1 MSGLPSTA
9 DRQPGTPIF
18 KIFIKF
24 ELVEF
29 DENSR
34 HIRVDFA
41 QNPRF
46 VANNSFR
53 PIC

>member
-1 MSGLPSTA
+1 MSGSA
-9 DRQPGTPIF
+9 SNAERQPGVPIF
-18 KIFIKF
+18 KTFAKF
-24 ELVEF
+24 EHVEF

-34 HIRVDFA
+34 CIRVDFA